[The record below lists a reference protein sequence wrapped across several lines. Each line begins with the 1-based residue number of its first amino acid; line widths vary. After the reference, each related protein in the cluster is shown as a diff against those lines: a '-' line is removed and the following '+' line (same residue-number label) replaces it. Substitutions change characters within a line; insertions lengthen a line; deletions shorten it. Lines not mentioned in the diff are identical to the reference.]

1 MRLVKGKNNMIG
13 NRKEFFK
20 IKGVIFIIVAM
31 LLASFT
37 WRNEQSIV
45 GFSPLSPTAFVV
57 DTLHNQLIVAQK
69 TGLRIDFI
77 DLQTGEIKQSI
88 PTPLP
93 PTGICFDGKEQVF
106 VTCSH
111 SMGEVL
117 VVDVINP
124 RIVKRWEAG
133 HGAIC
138 PVLSTDGT
146 QLYVANQYTDD
157 VSVYDLQTNLELAR
171 MKVLRQPM
179 AMDVTPDG
187 RWLYVAN
194 FLPATRAD
202 LDIVAADVSIIDLE
216 NQQVIKHIK
225 LSNGSNAL
233 RGLKVTPDGNYVLIA
248 HNLGRFQVPTTQ
260 LEQGWMYTSALSIID
275 TDTQSLL
282 ATILLDE
289 PEYGAAGSWGVDANE
304 AYIAVAHS
312 GTHDYSLIDYQGMIE
327 KLSTIADKEVLSYD
341 LTFLTGLRQRYPIE
355 GNGPRA
361 IGLSEGKVYSAL
373 YFSDRFQIDEVAT
386 KRNSRII
393 AMNPTLK
400 MDSARLGEVIFND
413 ATHCFQQWQS
423 CNGCHPNEARTDGL
437 NWDLLND
444 GIGNPK
450 NCKSMVLSHETPPAM
465 ITGIRPSAEV
475 AVRAGFRHIQFA
487 QVEESQARAVDYYLR
502 SLQPVP
508 SPYLVKSELSAKAQK
523 GKMVYER
530 IGCGYCHPAPYYADG
545 KKHQMGTPGPA
556 DRTTEW
562 DTPTLCEVWRTAPYL
577 HDGRAAT
584 MEEVLKIEK
593 HGLQKELSNDE
604 LEQLIE
610 YVLSL

>member
-1 MRLVKGKNNMIG
+1 MIE
-13 NRKEFFK
+13 RIKEFSR
-20 IKGVIFIIVAM
+20 IKGLGFIGIAM
-31 LLASFT
+31 LLVAFT
-37 WRNEQSIV
+37 WRDEPTNT
-45 GFSPLSPTAFVV
+45 PLSPTAFVV
-57 DTLHNQLIVAQK
+57 DTLHNQLIVIQK
-69 TGLRIDFI
+69 TALRIDFV
-77 DLQTGEIKQSI
+77 DLENGLLKQSI
-88 PTPLP
+88 VTTLP
-93 PTGICFDGKEQVF
+93 PTGICFDGKDLVY

-111 SMGEVL
+111 SLGEVL
-117 VVDVINP
+117 IVDVINP
-124 RIVKRWEAG
+124 RVVKRWEAG
-133 HGAIC
+133 HGANS
-138 PVLSTDGT
+138 PVLSSDREL
-146 QLYVANQYTDD
+146 LYVANQYTNDI
-157 VSVYDLQTNLELAR
+157 SVFELTTHSELRR

-202 LDIVAADVSIIDLE
+202 LDTVAADVSLIDLK
-216 NQQVIKHIK
+216 NHQVVKHIK

-233 RGLKVTPDGNYVLIA
+233 RGLKVTPNGKQVLIA

-260 LEQGWMYTSALSIID
+260 LEQGWMNTSALSVID
-275 TDTQSLL
+275 TEQQSLL

-304 AYIAVAHS
+304 NYIAVAHS
-312 GTHDYSLIDYQGMIE
+312 GTHDYSLIDYPGMISM
-327 KLSTIADKEVLSYD
+327 LATITDKEALSYD
-341 LTFLTGLRQRYPIE
+341 LTFLTGLRQRYAVD

-361 IGLSEGKVYSAL
+361 IGLSQDKVYSAL
-373 YFSDRFQIDEVAT
+373 YFSDRFQVDEVAS

-393 AMNPTLK
+393 EMNPNLQ
-400 MDSARLGEVIFND
+400 MDSVRLGEVIFND
-413 ATHCFQQWQS
+413 ASHCFQQWQS

-465 ITGIRPSAEV
+465 ITGIRPSAEA

-487 QVEESQARAVDYYLR
+487 QVEESQARAVDQYLS
-502 SLQPVP
+502 SLEPVP
-508 SPYLVKSELSAKAQK
+508 SPYLVQDELSAKAQK
-523 GKMVYER
+523 GKAIYER
-530 IGCGYCHPAPYYADG
+530 IGCNYCHPAPFYADG
-545 KKHQMGTPGPA
+545 KKHKMGTPGPT

-562 DTPTLCEVWRTAPYL
+562 DTPTLREVWRTAPYL
-577 HDGRAAT
+577 HDGRSAT
-584 MEEVLKIEK
+584 IEDMLKVEK
-593 HGLQKELSNDE
+593 HGLKKELSNDE